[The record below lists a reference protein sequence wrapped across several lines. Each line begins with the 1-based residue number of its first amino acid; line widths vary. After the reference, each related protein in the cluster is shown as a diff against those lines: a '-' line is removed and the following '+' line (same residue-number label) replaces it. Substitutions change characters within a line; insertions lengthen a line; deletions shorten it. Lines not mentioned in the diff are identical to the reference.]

1 MHISSSLGGQAPP
14 DTLLQLPNNHRPL
27 IKTSRQTLTLNSVSR
42 KPRTPHTDM
51 YDMFAWADT
60 FSLSWMRTAEYVLK
74 GSGLMLV
81 FSKAVLTREPMKWSH
96 SQNQTSH
103 IVCLSSWQINKKWNI
118 YILWLT
124 RVRVRVNVWYDCWK
138 HLSEKDA
145 GVLLANNTNI
155 RLTNKILFLISP
167 NNINDEALI
176 IQ

>member
-42 KPRTPHTDM
+42 KPRTTH
-51 YDMFAWADT
+51 WHVWHVL
-60 FSLSWMRTAEYVLK
+60 SLSWMRTAEYVLK

-81 FSKAVLTREPMKWSH
+81 FSKAVLTCEPMKWSH

-155 RLTNKILFLISP
+155 RWQIRYSF
-167 NNINDEALI
+167 
-176 IQ
+176 